1 MASIALYKILPY
13 DIIIKINNNIA
24 ELNITA
30 KITKYDNMHMEL
42 FTILHKAYH
51 FKNGNK
57 HKYISLPQN
66 YKKVLSV
73 IKLKNKKNI
82 LEMPYDILYHY

>member
-30 KITKYDNMHMEL
+30 KITKYDN
-42 FTILHKAYH
+42 
-51 FKNGNK
+51 
-57 HKYISLPQN
+57 
-66 YKKVLSV
+66 
-73 IKLKNKKNI
+73 
-82 LEMPYDILYHY
+82 